1 MSAKLIMYWDIKPGR
16 DQDYFEFVVREW
28 GPGITKLGIDLS
40 GLWYTAYSSGTA
52 SQIMA
57 EATTEDLKTMRRILQ
72 SSEWQQLHDRLLE
85 CVMNY
90 HQKVVRTS
98 GEFQI

>member
-28 GPGITKLGIDLS
+28 GPGITRLGIELS
-40 GLWYTAYSSGTA
+40 GLWYTSYSNGTA
-52 SQIMA
+52 AQIMA
-57 EATTEDLKTMRRILQ
+57 EAVTEDLRTMRQLLK
-72 SSEWQQLHDRLLE
+72 STEWGELHDKLLD
-85 CVMNY
+85 CVTNY
-90 HQKVVRTS
+90 HHKVVHTS